1 MRWIL
6 LLVVLVC
13 ASALSPVQAH
23 EARPGY
29 LEMRQESADSYR
41 VLWKV
46 PARGDLRLALDL
58 VFPEDC
64 RIEGE
69 PTRLRTAEAFV
80 EKLLLTRPGGL
91 DGARILVDG
100 LVATQT
106 DVLVRVVRLD
116 GAVQTVRLTPAHTAF
131 VVVADPGPWQAA
143 LAHLRVGV
151 EHILLGADHL
161 LFVLG
166 LLLLVRGRRALV
178 GTITAFTL
186 AHSLTLALATL
197 GFAAPPLP
205 PLNAAIALSI
215 LFLGPEIVRAW
226 RGETSLTLR
235 QPWLVAFLFG
245 LLHGFGFASGLAST
259 DLARGELVQALLWFN
274 LGVEAG
280 QLAFV
285 GLLLALTRSFARI
298 ELVWPTWAARAPGYA
313 IGACGAF
320 WTIERTLAMLAE

>member
-1 MRWIL
+1 MRAL
-6 LLVVLVC
+6 LFLLVLAC
-13 ASALSPVQAH
+13 ASALSLAHAH
-23 EARPGY
+23 ETRPGY
-29 LEMRQESADSYR
+29 LELLQESPETYR

-69 PTRLRTAEAFV
+69 PMRLRTAEAFV
-80 EKLLLTRPGGL
+80 EKLVLTRSGGL
-91 DGARILVDG
+91 DGVRLSIDG

-116 GAVQTVRLTPAHTAF
+116 GAVQMERLTPARTAF
-131 VVVADPGPWQAA
+131 EIVAHPGPWQAA
-143 LAHLRVGV
+143 LAHVRVGV

-166 LLLLVRGRRALV
+166 LMLLVRGRRALV
-178 GTITAFTL
+178 GTISAFTL

-197 GFAAPPLP
+197 GVAAPPLP

-235 QPWLVAFLFG
+235 RPWLVAFLFG

-259 DLARGELVQALLWFN
+259 DLARGELVRALLWFN

-285 GLLLALTRSFARI
+285 GLLLALTRSFARL
-298 ELVWPTWAARAPGYA
+298 ELVWPTWVARAPGYA

-320 WTIERTLAMLAE
+320 WTIERTLALLAA

>member
-1 MRWIL
+1 MRWL
-6 LLVVLVC
+6 LALLVLVA
-13 ASALSPVQAH
+13 ASGLSLLGAH
-23 EARPGY
+23 ETRPGF
-29 LEMRQESADSYR
+29 LELRQQSPESYR
-41 VLWKV
+41 ALWKV
-46 PARGDLRLALDL
+46 PARGDLRLALHL
-58 VFPEDC
+58 ALPEGC

-69 PTRLRTAEAFV
+69 PIRLRTAEAFV
-80 EKLLLTRPGGL
+80 EKLVLVRPGGL
-91 DGARILVDG
+91 DGARIAIDG

-116 GAVQTVRLTPAHTAF
+116 GGVQTVRLTPARPAF
-131 VVVADPGPWQAA
+131 EVVADPGPWQAA
-143 LAHLRVGV
+143 LAFLRVGV

-166 LLLLVRGRRALV
+166 LLLIVRGRRALF

-197 GFAAPPLP
+197 GVAAPPLP

-235 QPWLVAFLFG
+235 RPWLVAFLFG

-259 DLARGELVQALLWFN
+259 DLARGELLQALLWFN

-285 GLLLALTRSFARI
+285 GLLVALQRSCARL
-298 ELVWPTWAARAPGYA
+298 EFRWPAWAARVPGYG

-320 WTIERTLAMLAE
+320 WTIERTFALLTG